1 MARPKNP
8 ALVSRDAEIY
18 ARSKNGQ
25 YELATLAKDYK
36 ISPQRVGQ
44 VIAAKDAQVYAAW
57 KTGHYT
63 LADLADEYG
72 LTPEQVSE
80 IVTVKHPA
88 PVNEEAAR
96 SILRARL
103 ERFMIAVQEIVEN
116 PGWKL
121 APNGRL
127 ACDDDGNPLLDV
139 GAKIEAMKL
148 QLAGM
153 ERAARLEGGD
163 KPQRTHVSHEIA
175 DRQREEAFAAIV
187 AKREAELRELE
198 EARAA
203 ARHPV
208 VPGEVV
214 ARELPPSQPEAS

>member
-1 MARPKNP
+1 MGRPKSP
-8 ALVSRDAEIY
+8 VTAARDEEIY
-18 ARSKNGQ
+18 ARSKAGP
-25 YELATLAKDYK
+25 YELAVLAKDYG

-44 VIAAKDAQVYAAW
+44 VIKAKDDQVYAAW
-57 KTGHYT
+57 KTGKFT
-63 LADLADEYG
+63 LADLADEYH
-72 LTPEQVSE
+72 LTSEQVAE

-88 PVNEEAAR
+88 PVSEEAAR
-96 SILRARL
+96 SLLRARL
-103 ERFMIAVQEIVEN
+103 ERFMVAVEAIVEN

-127 ACDDDGNPLLDV
+127 ACDEDGNPLLDV

-175 DRQREEAFAAIV
+175 DRQREESIAAIR
-187 AKREAELRELE
+187 AQREAELRELA
-198 EARAA
+198 EARRAGQP
-203 ARHPV
+203 PV
-208 VPGEVV
+208 VAGELV
-214 ARELPPSQPEAS
+214 REIGPAQPEAS